1 MMQNTDSKLIL
12 LLQNMQYKEIL
23 KSLLITEF
31 INLLLTKCANEA
43 NNPVIL
49 NTLP

>member
-1 MMQNTDSKLIL
+1 MVQDTDSKLIL

-23 KSLLITEF
+23 NSLLIIEF

-43 NNPVIL
+43 NDPVVL